1 MRRRTRRAIRATVP
15 IRPDPSPA
23 RLPRALAG
31 GRRGLCACLLGGLLL
46 AGCAQ
51 DTTSTRAPGE
61 DARRTL
67 AEARS
72 AGAIRTVVLGNP
84 FGMDEARRD
93 ALVTAAM
100 AEGVAGLD
108 VRFTTYPDQAA
119 APEPHLVVVL
129 NPAADLPAAAA
140 CRAPE
145 TLRTLPANESLSVL
159 AAFCQGDEMLEAVR
173 EQERVAGPTDRNFE
187 RLLWRTSAALFPDD
201 YWDNYGFGLLP
212 RGIDLGIG
220 GSFGF

>member
-1 MRRRTRRAIRATVP
+1 MRRRRRRAIRATVP
-15 IRPDPSPA
+15 TRPDPPPASPPQA
-23 RLPRALAG
+23 KAGCAL
-31 GRRGLCACLLGGLLL
+31 RACLLGGLLL

-51 DTTSTRAPGE
+51 EPSRSTPGE
-61 DARRTL
+61 DARRAL
-67 AEARS
+67 AEGRS
-72 AGAIRTVVLGNP
+72 AGAIRTVVHGNP

-100 AEGVAGLD
+100 EEGVAGLD

-129 NPAADLPAAAA
+129 NPAAEVPAAAA

-145 TLRTLPANESLSVL
+145 KLRTRPADESLSVL
-159 AAFCQGDEMLEAVR
+159 AAFCQGDEMLEGVR
-173 EQERVAGPTDRNFE
+173 EEDRVAGPTDRKFE

-212 RGIDLGIG
+212 GGIDLGVG